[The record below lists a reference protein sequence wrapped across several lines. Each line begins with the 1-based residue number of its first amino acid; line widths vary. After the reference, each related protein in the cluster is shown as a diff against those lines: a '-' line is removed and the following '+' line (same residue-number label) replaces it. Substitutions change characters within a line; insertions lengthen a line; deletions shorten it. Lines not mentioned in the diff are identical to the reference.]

1 MAAISGS
8 LSFNL
13 SAIIPSL
20 VSGDNLSFELI
31 SEYQPFNNN
40 WTASISRGALTVDI
54 QPQIIGGYPFATS
67 SVQYG
72 NFVSGTISPNTI
84 VLNSNISSFYE
95 NYSQIPAFS
104 SGSGNN
110 ETIVSSS
117 LYTQYGN
124 INYPVYLSFGDKI
137 YLKSIDGRAQ
147 IVSVLSS
154 QKINGKLNIS
164 VSPNLNNTFIVD
176 PTSIS
181 VFLITK
187 RIHDEQNIILTYN
200 KPPGETSY
208 GFVIPEDIKL
218 EVLQSISTIQASV
231 QNQLLSNQQNT
242 N

>member
-13 SAIIPSL
+13 STIIPSL

-72 NFVSGTISPNTI
+72 NFVSGTISPNI
-84 VLNSNISSFYE
+84 LVLNSNISSFYE
-95 NYSQIPAFS
+95 NYSQISAFS

-110 ETIVSSS
+110 ETTISSS
-117 LYTQYGN
+117 LYTQYGD
-124 INYPVYLSFGDKI
+124 INYPFYLSFGDKI
-137 YLKSIDGRAQ
+137 YIKSIDGRAQ

-164 VSPNLNNTFIVD
+164 VSPNLNNTFIVN

-181 VFLITK
+181 VFLVTK
-187 RIHDEQNIILTYN
+187 KIDDEQNIILTYS

-218 EVLQSISTIQASV
+218 EVLQNISTIQASV